1 MASYFQPQSL
11 TEALALRAK
20 SALTVLAGGTDIFP
34 ARATGEAWGHRQT
47 HDILDIS
54 QLAELR
60 GITRQNNMWRI
71 GALATWSNIADAEL
85 PALFDS
91 LKLAARDV
99 GGRQIQNRG
108 TLAGNICN
116 ASPAA
121 DGVPCLAAMEAQVE
135 IQGQAGTRCIPILEF
150 ISGYRSTVLAQ
161 DELVTAI
168 LIPERPDATISH
180 FLKLGARRYL
190 VISIAMVAGVIV
202 PGNGDSVEQAFI
214 SVGACSE
221 KAVRLTALEDRLKGQ
236 PITGDLS
243 RLVEDSQFA
252 DLNPIGDIRASGEY
266 RNAAAIKLVSDMLR
280 QISGPL
286 LQQVAS

>member
-11 TEALALRAK
+11 TEALTLRAK
-20 SALTVLAGGTDIFP
+20 SPLTVLAGGTDIFP
-34 ARATGEAWGHRQT
+34 ARATGEAWSHRQS

-60 GITRQNNMWRI
+60 GITQQNGMWRI
-71 GALATWSNIADAEL
+71 GALATWTDIADAEL
-85 PALFDS
+85 PALFDG
-91 LKLAARDV
+91 LKRAARDV

-121 DGVPCLAAMEAQVE
+121 DGVPPLAAMEAQVE
-135 IQGQAGTRCIPILEF
+135 IQGQAGTRCIPVLEF
-150 ISGYRSTVLAQ
+150 ITGYRSTLLGQ
-161 DELVTAI
+161 DELATAI
-168 LIPERPDATISH
+168 LIPEKPDATMSH

-202 PGNGDSVEQAFI
+202 PDNDGNVKQAFV
-214 SVGACSE
+214 SVGSCSE
-221 KAVRLTALEDRLKGQ
+221 KALRLETLEDSLKGQ
-236 PITGDLS
+236 PMTADLS
-243 RLVEDSQFA
+243 RFVDDSQFS
-252 DLNPIGDIRASGEY
+252 DLHPIGDIRASGEY
-266 RNAAAIKLVSDMLR
+266 RRAAAIKLVSDLLTQMSS
-280 QISGPL
+280 QS